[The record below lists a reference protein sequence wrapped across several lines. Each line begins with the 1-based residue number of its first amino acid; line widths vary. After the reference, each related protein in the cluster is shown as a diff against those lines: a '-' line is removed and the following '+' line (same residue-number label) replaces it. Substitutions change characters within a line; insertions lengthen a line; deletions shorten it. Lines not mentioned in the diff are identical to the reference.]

1 MMLVFTYDDGE
12 KIATVSWT
20 PEYGFI
26 AAGDHEILD
35 RMTYE
40 EREPRVS
47 QPPSAVV
54 SQTKTATP
62 LPIIGIEMDDEVSVP
77 DRCFSCNCPEAAH
90 IPGQGCA
97 AHSCRTFVA

>member
-35 RMTYE
+35 KMKYE
-40 EREPRVS
+40 EREPRTS
-47 QPPSAVV
+47 LPPAVIG
-54 SQTKTATP
+54 QTATARP
-62 LPIIGIEMDDEVSVP
+62 VPIIGVPIEDEVTLP

-90 IPGQGCA
+90 IPGEGCA
-97 AHSCRTFVA
+97 AHSCRSFVA